1 MATVTSVK
9 LIGQKAMNSIVSR
22 HTEVRRAVHKEGRGV
37 ENRASANLAKA
48 RASTRWSKIVGPGH
62 LTFVSGEAAGSDYL
76 IHLNAPNAMAIEF
89 GHAPSG
95 VFGAGGSLGHVQ
107 SKAPE
112 GLYILIRAA
121 GLAGAT

>member
-1 MATVTSVK
+1 MAAVTSVK
-9 LIGQKAMNSIVSR
+9 LIGQKAMNRVISHQS
-22 HTEVRRAVHKEGRGV
+22 EVKRAVNKKGRSV
-37 ENRASANLAKA
+37 EQKARGNLARA
-48 RASTRWSKIVGPGH
+48 RASTKWSKIIGPGH
-62 LTFVSGEAAGSDYL
+62 LTFISSSETGTDYL

-89 GHAPSG
+89 GHSPSG
-95 VFGAGGSLGHVQ
+95 IFGPDGSLGHIQ

>member
-1 MATVTSVK
+1 MAVK

-22 HTEVRRAVHKEGRGV
+22 HTEVRREVHQKGRQV
-37 ENRASANLAKA
+37 ENKAKANLARA

-62 LTFVSGEAAGSDYL
+62 LSFVTGSASGSDYL

-95 VFGAGGSLGHVQ
+95 VFGPGGSLGHVP